1 MSRQD
6 EWKPEDRYLYLNGE
20 ISDEQ
25 TREIVARILQHW
37 DKEFLLVINSDG
49 GSSFNALCL
58 VNLMRQHGRID
69 TLCIGVALSGA
80 ADCLGAGRKRYIVP
94 GSIAMLHQV
103 SWELGREF
111 AANLLKNAHFLDR
124 LNSLM
129 ADQLVQFTGQSRERL
144 DRDMQNDF
152 YLVDQEI
159 IDYGLAD
166 GYWDP
171 AQLLPSASSTRR
183 ARLRS
188 EIVERRARRRGE
200 APAESAEGDV
210 E

>member
-1 MSRQD
+1 MNSQD
-6 EWKPEDRYLYLNGE
+6 DWKPEDRFLYLNGE

-25 TREIVARILQHW
+25 TREIVERILQHW
-37 DKEFLLVINSDG
+37 DREFVMIINSDG

-58 VNLMRQHGRID
+58 VNLMREHQRID
-69 TLCIGVALSGA
+69 TVCIGVALSGA
-80 ADCLGAGRKRYIVP
+80 ADCLAAGRKRYIVP
-94 GSIAMLHQV
+94 GAVAMLHQV

-124 LNSLM
+124 LNAMM
-129 ADQLVQFTGQSRERL
+129 ADQLVKFTGRTREEL
-144 DRDMQNDF
+144 DRDMQTDF
-152 YLVDQEI
+152 YLIDQEI

-166 GYWDP
+166 AYWNP
-171 AQLLPSASSTRR
+171 AELLPSATPKKRR

-188 EIVERRARRRGE
+188 ELREARRKQR
-200 APAESAEGDV
+200 PPVAEE